1 MPWGLP
7 LHNSHSNTI
16 SRYRLAEPSE
26 RNEEIR
32 GDKCHVNSRF
42 NKCSFG
48 TRNGPRWRYPVEAR
62 IPDTSPRSVKLQ
74 RGNVRLAG
82 PQEASLSQ
90 PPPPLRP
97 SHGSFY
103 RARELR
109 RRNGLEASFSE
120 AQLVAPVGFA
130 LDQPR
135 R

>member
-1 MPWGLP
+1 MEVSGGSPNSGYLP
-7 LHNSHSNTI
+7 ALRQTPTWK
-16 SRYRLAEPSE
+16 R
-26 RNEEIR
+26 
-32 GDKCHVNSRF
+32 
-42 NKCSFG
+42 
-48 TRNGPRWRYPVEAR
+48 
-62 IPDTSPRSVKLQ
+62 
-74 RGNVRLAG
+74 
-82 PQEASLSQ
+82 EASGAPRGIVIATS
-90 PPPPLRP
+90 PPPLRP